1 MNRITSPPLL
11 SPKTEQIWEHLTPE
25 EKQVLMRRASNY
37 WAWCAWKVRPESR
50 LFAERKIEQVVREA
64 NPGSG
69 PSFLNFTTFLTC
81 HPGED

>member
-1 MNRITSPPLL
+1 MDRITSPPLL
-11 SPKTEQIWEHLTPE
+11 SLKTEQIWEHLTPE

-37 WAWCAWKVRPESR
+37 GAWCAWKVRPESR
-50 LFAERKIEQVVREA
+50 LFVEQVVREA